1 MSRVYLDLTKFG
13 IVVFVLLVT
22 LAGYLLSA
30 PTEGPFAYLHVLRLI
45 GGVYFLA
52 SGSLALNQVQEW
64 RLDQKMQRTAKRPIA
79 SGKITPWVG
88 LILAFSYLIVGSYLL
103 FQVSRWSFLLGIL
116 NVSLYNG
123 FYTYWWKP
131 KWPMAALPGAI
142 PGALPVLMGYFAWPE
157 ALADSAYKS
166 EPWYLFLL
174 LFLWQMPHF
183 WLLAIKYKQ
192 DYAAAGIPTLPV
204 AKGEDVT
211 KRQMGWYT
219 FIYVLTAMGMPLFT
233 TLSLSWVSGLI
244 LLASGCVGLV
254 LLWRYLRD
262 CTQPGKSW
270 FLFFMWINLSILV
283 FLSLP
288 VFVKWYGVLAYRV

>member
-1 MSRVYLDLTKFG
+1 MYLDLTKFG

-22 LAGYLLSA
+22 LAGYLLAA
-30 PTEGPFAYLHVLRLI
+30 PTEGPFLSLHVLRLI

-64 RLDQKMQRTAKRPIA
+64 RLDQKMQRTARRPIA
-79 SGKITPWVG
+79 SGQLTPWAG
-88 LILAFSYLIVGSYLL
+88 LILASSYLIVGSYLL
-103 FQVSRWSFLLGIL
+103 FQMSVGSFLLGIL

-131 KWPMAALPGAI
+131 RWPMAALPGAI

-157 ALADSAYKS
+157 ALADSAHKS

-183 WLLAIKYKQ
+183 WLLAIKYKG

-211 KRQMGWYT
+211 KRQIVWYT
-219 FIYVLTAMGMPLFT
+219 IVYIIAAMFMPLFT
-233 TLSLSWVSGLI
+233 TLSFSWSSGLI
-244 LLASGCVGLV
+244 LVLSGFLGLF
-254 LLWRYLRD
+254 LMWRYVRD
-262 CTQPGKSW
+262 TSQQAKSW
-270 FLFFMWINLSILV
+270 FLFFMWVNLSILV

-288 VFVKWYGVLAYRV
+288 VFAKWYGVLAYRI